1 MLRLY
6 YETANAAY
14 APNMAALL
22 AYVPLAQVLFG
33 TDYPLVS
40 VTENV
45 ADLGKLGLAA
55 ADLRAIERDN
65 ATRLVTRL
73 KT

>member
-1 MLRLY
+1 
-6 YETANAAY
+6 
-14 APNMAALL
+14 MAALL
-22 AYVPLAQVLFG
+22 THVPLAQVLFG

-65 ATRLVTRL
+65 ATRLITRL